1 MPIYVVDTIAQYRM
15 RYVIEAKN
23 EVDAQ
28 DAVVMIESGNPDDFF
43 EEFSQK
49 YLGETILDHREISME
64 EFYEMNRHLND
75 KKDAEYGSPWM
86 GNAMIHKIKY

>member
-1 MPIYVVDTIAQYRM
+1 MPIYVVDTIVQYRM

-49 YLGETILDHREISME
+49 YLGETIIDQREISME
-64 EFYEMNRHLND
+64 EFYEMNRHLSNKND
-75 KKDAEYGSPWM
+75 SEYGSPWM
-86 GNAMIHKIKY
+86 GTAMIHKIKY